1 MHFHDNYP
9 EYEKMAIHG
18 EEEGKKARR
27 VLWNVFWVML
37 IVTII
42 ELIVGFIA
50 PSKGW
55 TGTFGLKFFFI
66 TLTLVKAAGIVLYFM
81 HLKHERTFFKYTILV
96 PYSIFMLYTI
106 FILLT
111 EGTYSMNP
119 RFRNKVDKLYYE
131 QQEKLKNNEHHSEN
145 VEH

>member
-1 MHFHDNYP
+1 
-9 EYEKMAIHG
+9 MAKKKA
-18 EEEGKKARR
+18 KKARR

-66 TLTLVKAAGIVLYFM
+66 TLTLVKAGGIVLYFM
-81 HLKHERTFFKYTILV
+81 HLKHETTFFKYTILV

-111 EGTYSMNP
+111 EGTYSMSP

-131 QQEKLKNNEHHSEN
+131 QQEKLKNNEHHFEN

>member
-1 MHFHDNYP
+1 
-9 EYEKMAIHG
+9 MAKKKA
-18 EEEGKKARR
+18 KKARR

-37 IVTII
+37 VVTII
-42 ELIVGFIA
+42 ELIIGFIA

-66 TLTLVKAAGIVLYFM
+66 TLTLVKAGGIVLYFM
-81 HLKHERTFFKYTILV
+81 HLKHETTFFKYTILV

-111 EGTYSMNP
+111 EGTYSMSP

-145 VEH
+145 VGH

>member
-1 MHFHDNYP
+1 MHFHDDYP

-42 ELIVGFIA
+42 ELVVGFMA
-50 PSKGW
+50 PERGW
-55 TGTFGLKFFFI
+55 TGTLGLKLFFI
-66 TLTLVKAAGIVLYFM
+66 TFTIVKAAGIVLYFM
-81 HLKHERTFFKYTILV
+81 HLKHERTFFKYLILA
-96 PYSIFMLYTI
+96 PYSIIILYTV

-111 EGTYSMNP
+111 EGTYSMSP
-119 RFRNKVDKLYYE
+119 QYRNKVDKLYFE
-131 QQEKLKNNEHHSEN
+131 QQQHLKEHFSKDNQH
-145 VEH
+145 